1 MFKAVLALIII
12 GLLWA
17 MGSNS
22 SSNYQKLQVGWQ
34 VREGYLMSDALDHD
48 GAEVIC
54 VERQGTKRLVLP
66 EGYAYRG
73 EVDIEEIKTALEQ
86 FADNLAN
93 AG

>member
-1 MFKAVLALIII
+1 
-12 GLLWA
+12 
-17 MGSNS
+17 
-22 SSNYQKLQVGWQ
+22 
-34 VREGYLMSDALDHD
+34 MSDALDHD